1 MLVNTEEKA
10 KTQPFCCLIQYYILN
25 WFLLLHMHGL
35 NKIRGN
41 MNWTWDELMF
51 AFNRTLVV
59 LISADKNLKVSGL
72 LLGEELP
79 QSWLCCAFC
88 AAPYFHSWK
97 VEKMQ
102 RHMHRWS
109 GILIGTQ
116 LFVSEWKFTLFSNL
130 TAAIIVE
137 NLKLELAREYKQ
149 TGVGTIW
156 GTGRLAEQTLANKTL
171 DDWDAA

>member
-1 MLVNTEEKA
+1 MTIAQKFDYNACKLRGKGKNST
-10 KTQPFCCLIQYYILN
+10 
-25 WFLLLHMHGL
+25 LLLSDSILHF
-35 NKIRGN
+35 
-41 MNWTWDELMF
+41 ELISIV
-51 AFNRTLVV
+51 AHVWALVV

-88 AAPYFHSWK
+88 PAPYFHSWK

-109 GILIGTQ
+109 RILIGTQ
-116 LFVSEWKFTLFSNL
+116 LFVSEWKFTLFSIL

-137 NLKLELAREYKQ
+137 NLKLELAREYIQ
-149 TGVGTIW
+149 TGGGTIW
-156 GTGRLAEQTLANKTL
+156 GTGWLAQQTLANKTL